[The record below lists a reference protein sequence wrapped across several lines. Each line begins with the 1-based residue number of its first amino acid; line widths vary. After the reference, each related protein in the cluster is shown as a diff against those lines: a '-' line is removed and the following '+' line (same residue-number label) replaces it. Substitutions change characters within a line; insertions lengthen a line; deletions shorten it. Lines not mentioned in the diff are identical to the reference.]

1 MLRNLALAGH
11 GEKVFLVFCL
21 SFILETKPCCEIDL
35 GGTERL
41 SG

>member
-21 SFILETKPCCEIDL
+21 SFILETKPCEIDL